1 MVPRN
6 PTCKFSTQ
14 EKAHG
19 GHPPRGKMV
28 DGVHGGENKD
38 NQHSYFKPLGTKIQP
53 SNQKIFNRK
62 TKVWPTGGGA
72 VVPLV
77 SRFDTGEFQLSTL
90 ILDCHASLHASLSKL

>member
-28 DGVHGGENKD
+28 DGRHGGKDNGDGRAGGENKD
-38 NQHSYFKPLGTKIQP
+38 NQHSYSNPLGPRSNLPIKRYLTGKQRFVFRFAFGGKIAADRRWR
-53 SNQKIFNRK
+53 S
-62 TKVWPTGGGA
+62 GS
-72 VVPLV
+72 
-77 SRFDTGEFQLSTL
+77 SR
-90 ILDCHASLHASLSKL
+90 

>member
-28 DGVHGGENKD
+28 AGRHSGKDNGDGRAGGENKD

-62 TKVWPTGGGA
+62 TKVC
-72 VVPLV
+72 V
-77 SRFDTGEFQLSTL
+77 
-90 ILDCHASLHASLSKL
+90 